1 LSALPTPAARYADSF
16 RCIGAE
22 CEDSCCQGW
31 KIPIDPAALDRYHSL
46 PASPLKSQIIAAIAP
61 APARGTDALSTSAST
76 SAMPSPPSILRMNDD
91 NRCPLL
97 TQGNLCSIHAQL
109 GEQFL
114 PSVCASYPRVQRQL
128 GPIAET
134 ALALS
139 CPEAARLVL
148 LGPAILSPS
157 MPSPSILSPSILD
170 SAPPPQPALSG
181 EHSESTSAAP
191 DYFAEIRSTTL
202 ALIGAQNIPLWQR
215 LFLLC
220 LLCHRLDSIESGQIR
235 ADIPRYLADFRAAA
249 ASGSLA
255 PQMESTPF
263 DPEAQLDAVL
273 RLAGLML
280 HRSRVTPRF
289 AECIAAFTSG
299 IGNGP
304 SATLATLTDA
314 YTVAYRQWFA
324 PFERLHPHV
333 LENYLVNLV
342 VLNRFPFGRASDSS
356 GPPSSS
362 PLLSG
367 SSIAGPSKSREFAR
381 LAAQFALTRG
391 LLIGVAGHHR
401 ERFSTEHV
409 VHTVQTVS
417 RHFDHHPEF
426 LSSAHALLVECSLE
440 GITGLSVLLRNTP
453 EEKSP
458 PVFAPIAAIFPGE
471 TPVDT
476 VSTRV

>member
-61 APARGTDALSTSAST
+61 ASAPGTDALSTSATT
-76 SAMPSPPSILRMNDD
+76 SAMLRPPSILRMNDD

-109 GEQFL
+109 GQEFL
-114 PSVCASYPRVQRQL
+114 PSVCASYPRVQLQL
-128 GPIAET
+128 GPIVET

-157 MPSPSILSPSILD
+157 MPSLLTLSPSIFD
-170 SAPPPQPALSG
+170 SAMPRPTEPSD
-181 EHSESTSAAP
+181 STLAAP
-191 DYFAEIRSTTL
+191 ACFAEIRSTTF
-202 ALIGAQNIPLWQR
+202 ALIGARNLPLWQR

-220 LLCHRLDSIESGQIR
+220 LLCHRLDSIESGENR
-235 ADIPRYLADFRAAA
+235 ADIPGYLADFRTAA
-249 ASGSLA
+249 ASGALA

-324 PFERLHPHV
+324 PFERRHPHV

-342 VLNRFPFGRASDSS
+342 VLNRFPFGRASGPS
-356 GPPSSS
+356 GPPDSNPPS
-362 PLLSG
+362 SG
-367 SSIAGPSKSREFAR
+367 SSIAAPSKSREFAR

-401 ERFSTEHV
+401 ERFSPEHV
-409 VHTVQTVS
+409 VHTVQAVS

-426 LSSAHALLVECSLE
+426 LSSAHALLVECRLD
-440 GITGLSVLLRNTP
+440 GITGISVLLRNTP

-476 VSTRV
+476 VSTRI